1 MTRITPHEMKTETV
15 KKSIDPSMVLRRE
28 LERRCKDNPRYSLRA
43 FAAAIGM
50 SPTALSFVLTGKR
63 PLSKKAAKQVAN
75 TLSLSS
81 EECATLM
88 GWTNERKIKR
98 QAKTDLSLTDSVPNE
113 TDIHQM
119 SLDSFAFI
127 SDWYHYAILSLLEIP
142 GARFEAKWICQKLR
156 ITEIEA
162 KNAMDRLKRME
173 IVDKIDGRWRQA
185 TGPIRIGNEVPT
197 AATVKFQKQ
206 LLLKA
211 VESLEND
218 PADVRDLTSM
228 TLAMDS
234 TVVPYAMEQIRKF
247 RRKLAEEL
255 ESKSTP
261 NRVYELTVQLFP
273 VSRPFNE
280 QEKSK

>member
-1 MTRITPHEMKTETV
+1 ML
-15 KKSIDPSMVLRRE
+15 LRRE
-28 LERRCKDNPRYSLRA
+28 LERRCKANPRYSLRA
-43 FAAAIGM
+43 FAAALGM

-63 PLSKKAAKQVAN
+63 LLSKKAARKIADAI
-75 TLSLSS
+75 SLSS
-81 EECATLM
+81 EECGALVN
-88 GWTNERKIKR
+88 WANARKTKDR
-98 QAKTDLSLTDSVPNE
+98 KDAGQARTDSGPSE
-113 TDIHQM
+113 TDIHQL

-162 KNAMDRLKRME
+162 GNAMERLKRLG
-173 IVDKIDGRWRQA
+173 IVDKIEGRWKQA

-197 AATVKFQKQ
+197 SATVKFQKQ

-218 PADVRDLTSM
+218 QPEIRDFTSM
-228 TLAMDS
+228 TLAMDPS
-234 TVVPYAMEQIRKF
+234 LVPYAMDEIRKF
-247 RRKLAEEL
+247 RRKLAEQL
-255 ESKSTP
+255 EAMGSP
-261 NRVYELTVQLFP
+261 QRVYKLTVQLFP

-280 QEKSK
+280 QEQ